1 MLQGLLVS
9 SVFACLIYLSLFL
22 GYPFS
27 NELTKE
33 YLLILFLPILLIGS
47 ILGFVGKTLYE
58 NRFKKLFLIGIFL
71 VYLVSLFYA
80 GAMVLN
86 DTSNLL
92 QGNEKVIAILKLGS
106 TGFLL
111 FGVVVLPILALGVF
125 IIELWTH
132 PKM

>member
-9 SVFACLIYLSLFL
+9 SVFACLIYFSLFM

-33 YLLILFLPILLIGS
+33 YLLVLFLPILLIGS
-47 ILGFVGKTLYE
+47 ILGFVGTTLYE
-58 NRFKKLFLIGIFL
+58 NRFKKLFLIGVFL

-86 DTSNLL
+86 DTSDLL